1 MERSSALQ
9 SSNALGDGLD
19 SVFKLLSIVMLVW
32 ALVKTYNKQRRPSR
46 MRPTPIRRL
55 RFMHRVPLRI
65 GGAIGGTLSSVLGI
79 GAGVVYVPVLQQQ
92 AGLGPRTAIGSSLS
106 VMMVVVPVAI
116 FAMLITDPS
125 GLFGG
130 VAEVPWWTFFLPVL
144 AYVGATSGATYGIEN
159 ISKENVMNVFMAMV
173 AVVLVRYVLD
183 VVSVIT

>member
-1 MERSSALQ
+1 
-9 SSNALGDGLD
+9 
-19 SVFKLLSIVMLVW
+19 
-32 ALVKTYNKQRRPSR
+32 
-46 MRPTPIRRL
+46 
-55 RFMHRVPLRI
+55 MHRVRLRI
-65 GGAIGGTLSSVLGI
+65 GGGVGGALSSVLGI

-92 AGLGPRTAIGSSLS
+92 AGLGPKTAIGSSLS

-144 AYVGATSGATYGIEN
+144 AYVGATSGAAYGIEN

-183 VVSVIT
+183 VGSVIT